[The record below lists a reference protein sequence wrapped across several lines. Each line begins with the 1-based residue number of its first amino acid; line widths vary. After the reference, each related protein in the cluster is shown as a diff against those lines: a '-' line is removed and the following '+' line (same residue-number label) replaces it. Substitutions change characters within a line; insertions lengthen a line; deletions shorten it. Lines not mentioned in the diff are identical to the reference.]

1 MQTSN
6 GQRDPFRDGPELEE
20 NSLSRIHLMIHCA
33 AVFFTFL
40 ATCTIGA
47 VAGFQAKWLATSG
60 GTGFTIFLDIA
71 ALLLSVV
78 LIVIPEV
85 YDRWD
90 KMKKAAKFLSFARS
104 RLILHAFGTFLT
116 ILSAFIVTISAWTA
130 KGCKDPANDPHASL
144 GEEFQNGLKQWCT
157 TKKASGF
164 FNWFSFA
171 AWAALL
177 VLVGLEFRRERK
189 HEPAFIPPD
198 HGISSSNVHER
209 LPIRADEESQDPYA
223 DKHEVYEGYVDG
235 RTGYESGG
243 YQRTGTGIPERAEE
257 NGAFGRP
264 SLDAYGSFDGD
275 MPGNRASAVG
285 GDEASRT
292 MQLAYT
298 DPYAHIKQSLMA
310 TAPAPMYSSQQ
321 STQQYSQVL
330 PNPPQYGGGYR

>member
-1 MQTSN
+1 M
-6 GQRDPFRDGPELEE
+6 
-20 NSLSRIHLMIHCA
+20 
-33 AVFFTFL
+33 V
-40 ATCTIGA
+40 
-47 VAGFQAKWLATSG
+47 
-60 GTGFTIFLDIA
+60 
-71 ALLLSVV
+71 
-78 LIVIPEV
+78 
-85 YDRWD
+85 
-90 KMKKAAKFLSFARS
+90 
-104 RLILHAFGTFLT
+104 
-116 ILSAFIVTISAWTA
+116 AWTA
-130 KGCKDPANDPHASL
+130 KGCKNPANDPHASL

-164 FNWFSFA
+164 FNWYVADRIFSTEVQPLTIPNRFSFA

-223 DKHEVYEGYVDG
+223 DKHEVYEGYADG

-243 YQRTGTGIPERAEE
+243 YQRTSTGIPERAEE

-275 MPGNRASAVG
+275 MPGNRASAVE

-298 DPYAHIKQSLMA
+298 DPCESGSA
-310 TAPAPMYSSQQ
+310 
-321 STQQYSQVL
+321 
-330 PNPPQYGGGYR
+330 